1 MNKSIKTKIY
11 ILFFIFINSISILSC
26 KNDNYTKRELQKIYI
41 GDDLGNFRLMDRI
54 NTKVYLTS
62 IKEISISDYEISFRQ
77 FYNNNPYDFIFILK
91 TGDNIHS
98 YFIHKP
104 KNSKSKE
111 CTLEVNEINKSYI
124 VLKQIKEEK

>member
-41 GDDLGNFRLMDRI
+41 GDELGNFRLMDRI

-62 IKEISISDYEISFRQ
+62 IKEISIIDYEISFRQ

-124 VLKQIKEEK
+124 VLKQIEEEK

>member
-41 GDDLGNFRLMDRI
+41 GDELGNFRLMDRI

-77 FYNNNPYDFIFILK
+77 FYNNNPYYVIFILK

-124 VLKQIKEEK
+124 VLKQIEEEK

>member
-1 MNKSIKTKIY
+1 MNNNIKTKIL
-11 ILFFIFINSISILSC
+11 IWFFIFISCISILSC

-41 GDDLGNFRLMDRI
+41 GDELGNFRLMDRI

-124 VLKQIKEEK
+124 VLKQIEEEK